1 MTRIKQYAEDYLN
14 SSNASNYSYNS
25 EDLYLAVYGY
35 ESELSKKL
43 KNLHGIYMLE
53 FIDGSRYVGSAFHE
67 EGMYNRIKTYM
78 KYSAGSG
85 NPLGNQA
92 KKDALPKSIQDKFAT
107 DRENFLTDDEDYLT
121 FHILHTV
128 EAIQD
133 EQKYGIF
140 DGDSEILSDML
151 EFVGDEGFTF
161 YRNLNDNQA
170 EEKYFKELFD
180 TKING
185 LNLN

>member
-1 MTRIKQYAEDYLN
+1 
-14 SSNASNYSYNS
+14 
-25 EDLYLAVYGY
+25 
-35 ESELSKKL
+35 
-43 KNLHGIYMLE
+43 
-53 FIDGSRYVGSAFHE
+53 
-67 EGMYNRIKTYM
+67 M

-107 DRENFLTDDEDYLT
+107 DRENFLTDDEDYLN

-133 EQKYGIF
+133 EQKYGMF

-151 EFVGDEGFTF
+151 EFVGDDGFTF